1 MFVTRTSKTENQT
14 SKIRKMLS
22 KVCLSL
28 GSNLGEREVL
38 LRKAVELIGENI
50 GEVLA
55 VSSIYETLPWGKTDQ
70 PNFLNLALVVITE
83 LSPEEVLTKTQFIEN
98 QLGKDKKEHWGARLI
113 DIDIVLFE
121 DKIIDTPHLKIPHP
135 YLHERTFV
143 LEPLAEIAPDFVH
156 PILGK
161 TIEELLLSCRDVS

>member
-1 MFVTRTSKTENQT
+1 
-14 SKIRKMLS
+14 MLS

-38 LRKAVELIGENI
+38 LRKAVELVGENI
-50 GEVLA
+50 GEISA

-70 PNFLNLALVVITE
+70 PNFLNLAMIAITE

-121 DKIIDTPHLKIPHP
+121 DKIIDTPHLIIPHP
-135 YLHERTFV
+135 YLHERKFV

-161 TIEELLLSCRDVS
+161 TIGELLLSGRDVS